1 MTRAG
6 KEPAED
12 VKRAIHRAIELA
24 GLEVR
29 DVRMLKSSELNV
41 RTVLGSASPP
51 GWPHELPA
59 VGLCA
64 VVGFDGTIGE
74 IEIRCAATD
83 GNPLMEALATPHVQ
97 RCNCRLEELPT
108 ALKEVWIARRE
119 VIARFQAGE
128 VAPIFDGKWSWE
140 VPSAP
145 SLPDTSSD
153 SPPSCDADGNCPF

>member
-12 VKRAIHRAIELA
+12 VKRAVRRAIELA
-24 GLEVR
+24 GLEVQ
-29 DVRMLKSSELNV
+29 DVRMFKSPEMDV
-41 RTVLGSASPP
+41 RTVLGSASPL

-59 VGLCA
+59 IGLCA

-83 GNPLMEALATPHVQ
+83 GDPLMEAFAAPHVQ
-97 RCNCRLEELPT
+97 RCNCQLVDLPT
-108 ALKEVWIARRE
+108 TLKEVWVARRE

-128 VAPIFDGKWSWE
+128 AGPIFDGKWSWE
-140 VPSAP
+140 IPSTP
-145 SLPDTSSD
+145 SLPDIPSD
-153 SPPSCDADGNCPF
+153 SSSPHSAGGDCPF

>member
-12 VKRAIHRAIELA
+12 VKRAIRRAIELA

-29 DVRMLKSSELNV
+29 DVRMFKSPELDV
-41 RTVLGSASPP
+41 RTVLGSASPV

-59 VGLCA
+59 IGLCA

-74 IEIRCAATD
+74 IEIRCIATD
-83 GNPLMEALATPHVQ
+83 GDPLMQTYSAPHVQ
-97 RCNCRLEELPT
+97 RCNCRLVDLPT
-108 ALKEVWIARRE
+108 TLKDVWVARRE

-128 VAPIFDGKWSWE
+128 AEPILDGKWSWE
-140 VPSAP
+140 VPSTPA
-145 SLPDTSSD
+145 LPDIIY
-153 SPPSCDADGNCPF
+153 

>member
-12 VKRAIHRAIELA
+12 VKRAIRRAIKLA
-24 GLEVR
+24 GLEVK
-29 DVRMLKSSELNV
+29 DVRMFKSSGLDV
-41 RTVLGSASPP
+41 RTVLGSASPA

-64 VVGFDGTIGE
+64 VVGFDGTVGE

-83 GNPLMEALATPHVQ
+83 GDPLMEAFAAPHVQ
-97 RCNCRLEELPT
+97 RCNCQLADLPT
-108 ALKEVWIARRE
+108 TLKEVWVARRE
-119 VIARFQAGE
+119 VISRFQAGE
-128 VAPIFDGKWSWE
+128 AEPIFDGKWSWE

-145 SLPDTSSD
+145 SLPDASSD
-153 SPPSCDADGNCPF
+153 SPPSLDAGGDCPF